1 MQDNNS
7 SAAPIATATAGKV
20 KKKQYLTEVSSG
32 HKSEIDSLVE
42 SLSLKNAR
50 EAFEVIHA
58 VATAFRFNAAGDD
71 LWEAEAKRI
80 ALQRDGRK
88 ELESTIAGLESL
100 AAKLGLSSDELE
112 AMKAKAFAKL
122 GLTPEPAP
130 EPAPESPT
138 GEVTTEEGA
147 A

>member
-1 MQDNNS
+1 MQSENTPS
-7 SAAPIATATAGKV
+7 APIATPAAAVGKV
-20 KKKQYLTEVSSG
+20 KKKQYLTEVSAS
-32 HKSEIDSLVE
+32 HKGEIDSLVE

-58 VATAFRFNAAGDD
+58 VATAFRFNSEGDD
-71 LWEAEAKRI
+71 LWEAESKRI

-100 AAKLGLSSDELE
+100 AAKLGLSSEELE

-122 GLTPEPAP
+122 GLVPDPVEIPV
-130 EPAPESPT
+130 EEVEIE
-138 GEVTTEEGA
+138 GEDGA

>member
-1 MQDNNS
+1 MQSENAPS
-7 SAAPIATATAGKV
+7 APIATPAAVKA
-20 KKKQYLTEVSSG
+20 KKKQYLTEISAT
-32 HKSEIDSLVE
+32 HKTEIDSLVE

-58 VATAFRFNAAGDD
+58 IATAFRFNEAGDD
-71 LWEAEAKRI
+71 LWEAESKRI
-80 ALQRDGRK
+80 ASQRDGRK

-122 GLTPEPAP
+122 GLVPEPAP
-130 EPAPESPT
+130 ETPTESPT
-138 GEVTTEEGA
+138 A
-147 A
+147 

>member
-1 MQDNNS
+1 MQEKNS
-7 SAAPIATATAGKV
+7 SAAPIATPAAKA
-20 KKKQYLTEVSSG
+20 KKKQYLTEVSAM
-32 HKSEIDSLVE
+32 HKAEIDSLVE
-42 SLSLKNAR
+42 SLALKNAR
-50 EAFEVIHA
+50 EAFEIIHA
-58 VATAFRFNAAGDD
+58 VATANRLNSEGDD

-130 EPAPESPT
+130 EPTPETP
-138 GEVTTEEGA
+138 TEEGA

>member
-1 MQDNNS
+1 MQDNTTP
-7 SAAPIATATAGKV
+7 SAPTVTAAATKG

-42 SLSLKNAR
+42 SLALKNAR

-58 VATAFRFNAAGDD
+58 VATAFRFNTEGDD
-71 LWEAEAKRI
+71 LWEAESKRI
-80 ALQRDGRK
+80 AHQRDGRR

-122 GLTPEPAP
+122 GLTPP
-130 EPAPESPT
+130 EPT
-138 GEVTTEEGA
+138 GEVTEEGEA
-147 A
+147 

>member
-1 MQDNNS
+1 MQSENTP
-7 SAAPIATATAGKV
+7 AAPIVTPAAKA
-20 KKKQYLTEVSSG
+20 KKKQYLTEVSTT
-32 HKSEIDSLVE
+32 HKTEIDSLVE

-58 VATAFRFNAAGDD
+58 VATAFRFNESGDD

-88 ELESTIAGLESL
+88 ELESTLAGLDSL

-130 EPAPESPT
+130 ESPT
-138 GEVTTEEGA
+138 EDGA